1 VSARY
6 EGRNRVSLFTPGKSP
21 EPFVVD
27 AHDETSFPV
36 TWVGTERVALRMG
49 SGKGAR
55 IAIVSVATGSIVTTL
70 STIPAN
76 DILSLAGAQD
86 ALRLY
91 YTSNGFVW
99 EADVG
104 GSPPRRICPGNEV
117 AVSPDGRR
125 LLVQRNSADG
135 NHLVWVAASGNP
147 VEEPIAIH
155 DTLEVVMGGA
165 NLSPTA
171 VGKDGRIAVRV
182 IRAGSWYAPAALLDP
197 RTGRFDVLKPGF
209 TVDAAQP
216 GWAPDGS
223 VVSWGGGIQSS
234 IWRFR
239 PVDR

>member
-1 VSARY
+1 
-6 EGRNRVSLFTPGKSP
+6 
-21 EPFVVD
+21 
-27 AHDETSFPV
+27 
-36 TWVGTERVALRMG
+36 
-49 SGKGAR
+49 
-55 IAIVSVATGSIVTTL
+55 
-70 STIPAN
+70 
-76 DILSLAGAQD
+76 
-86 ALRLY
+86 
-91 YTSNGFVW
+91 
-99 EADVG
+99 
-104 GSPPRRICPGNEV
+104 
-117 AVSPDGRR
+117 VSPDGRR